1 MIAERNPQV
10 ERAVVKLRVL
20 SSDERARD
28 MLERRE
34 KAHRD
39 FAMLV
44 DDAEKRGR
52 TEGRTE
58 GRIEGRTE
66 GRTEERIAVAR
77 NAIKMGMK
85 IDAIVDLTGLS
96 REEIESLSAR

>member
-34 KAHRD
+34 KAQRD

-58 GRIEGRTE
+58 GRIE